1 MTNYFDQSNL
11 GQGNQIYLVI
21 LTNQLKI
28 GQNDNFTMVATK
40 KYGCF
45 NQSVFTVCSYL
56 LKTFQSELS
65 VRYLGRLQR
74 STNREVQRFA
84 LQDDVRNMQL
94 FVRLS
99 HNFKF
104 LRF

>member
-1 MTNYFDQSNL
+1 MVGIHGQAMTNYFDQLNL

-45 NQSVFTVCSYL
+45 NQSVFTVCSYF

-74 STNREVQRFA
+74 STNIKLRFA
-84 LQDDVRNMQL
+84 LQDDVRNSYL
-94 FVRLS
+94 
-99 HNFKF
+99 HA
-104 LRF
+104 